1 MERKVI
7 FKNSY
12 RLTIILL
19 LFLSFS
25 SNSTAQSIEGIWFTE
40 KDEAKVHIY
49 KNNSGLY
56 EGKLIWTEEKSERTE
71 KALGI
76 IVLKDAKK
84 INDKKYEGIAF
95 LPQTNKEYNCIVT
108 VKNKN
113 ELDLRGYVG
122 IPAFGKTTRWTRTKE

>member
-1 MERKVI
+1 MVFFKKHFYLVI
-7 FKNSY
+7 S
-12 RLTIILL
+12 LL
-19 LFLSFS
+19 IFS
-25 SNSTAQSIEGIWFTE
+25 SFTGISTAQSIEGVWFTE

-49 KNNSGLY
+49 KNSDGLY

-108 VKNKN
+108 IKNKN

-122 IPAFGKTTRWTRTKE
+122 IPVFGKTTRWTRTEE

>member
-12 RLTIILL
+12 RLTISILS
-19 LFLSFS
+19 FMCFSFS
-25 SNSTAQSIEGIWFTE
+25 SIAQNIEGVWFTE

-49 KNNSGLY
+49 KNSNGLY
-56 EGKLIWTEEKSERTE
+56 EGKLIWTKEKSERTQN
-71 KALGI
+71 AHGI

-108 VKNKN
+108 VKSKN

-122 IPAFGKTTRWTRTKE
+122 VPALGKTTRWTRTK